1 MTGKKPMA
9 DSFPTLTR
17 NDLDRVIRVC
27 GGAGSGNFGHK
38 GRPGQVGGSGP
49 GGGDATAGPYD
60 PETYSSLLALL
71 KEKGGFSFQPVLEK
85 HAPPDG
91 YIVSPYSKRSKRIPE
106 GEITER
112 DLYAYYVKNYDLLQD
127 EDKYF
132 GGWLSEGE
140 VFLDVS
146 IPITSL
152 EEANAIAVQHNQRA
166 FWDLKNNVEIQT
178 VWPKGQTPVFHD

>member
-1 MTGKKPMA
+1 M
-9 DSFPTLTR
+9 
-17 NDLDRVIRVC
+17 
-27 GGAGSGNFGHK
+27 
-38 GRPGQVGGSGP
+38 
-49 GGGDATAGPYD
+49 
-60 PETYSSLLALL
+60 
-71 KEKGGFSFQPVLEK
+71 
-85 HAPPDG
+85 
-91 YIVSPYSKRSKRIPE
+91 
-106 GEITER
+106 
-112 DLYAYYVKNYDLLQD
+112 KNYDLLQD